1 MKKVDALP
9 LLLRAAT
16 AGTELAFS
24 ILGGGILGYA
34 AGSLFGET
42 SRYAGLVVGVL
53 AGLAAG
59 TYRLYRKFG

>member
-16 AGTELAFS
+16 GGTELALS

-42 SRYAGLVVGVL
+42 SSYAGLTVGVMV
-53 AGLAAG
+53 GLAVG
-59 TYRLYRKFG
+59 TYRLYRKFR